1 MKLLSLNL
9 QNFRG
14 IKSLNI
20 NFEGK
25 SANIYGANGIGK
37 TTIANSI
44 SYLLTGQ
51 PLTNEKDFSPKTSDT
66 HNLHHI
72 VNGVFEL
79 DNGEQIS
86 LSKDYYE
93 VYRQKKGELAEK
105 LSGHTTD
112 RPLYKW
118 CSCKRKRIYIRI
130 VLVKIFTCKKSST
143 RVHF

>member
-112 RPLYKW
+112 HY
-118 CSCKRKRIYIRI
+118 
-130 VLVKIFTCKKSST
+130 
-143 RVHF
+143 